1 MIVPMKKIC
10 LMIQDK
16 SREEALKSLRE
27 VGVVHIEKRD
37 APIDVNSN
45 AQKLKAKVEDAIGL
59 ISDFKVPKKKKQ
71 HVDKNMRYPR
81 VERRAK
87 PEGLH
92 RGRRATDIYGT
103 DYEAP
108 YSFDAVRA
116 DMRPYLPDI
125 MIGFGEQRKELKDQD
140 LILSREVTRI
150 ENWGDFDPSVINE
163 IISYG
168 IPVYF
173 YEIPPEVLAQLD
185 EKVQYIKIKC
195 DKFTARII
203 VFYEKLSGVAP
214 FQLPQK
220 RLHEY
225 QEELEKHRID
235 LAEIENKLKSF
246 ADRRFAL
253 DKEMEK
259 IQQDLNFEIAVASMN
274 EVDGVPEQMG
284 VSWLSG
290 YVPGDEFEKVKAVA
304 KENGW
309 ALTLYDPAA
318 DDAPPTKLKCNPVA
332 RLIHPLFAFLG
343 TFPGY
348 REFDVSPS
356 YLLFFSLFFAMIL
369 GDAGYGLMLFILFA
383 LIGLNIKSK
392 SGQIPDLIK
401 FLMLLT
407 FTTVIWGAL
416 NGAWFQIPHKNLPP
430 FLTALILPFFNNMG
444 PVVEFPLFLQSIFKL
459 PAQVPVDEFKTRWY
473 IQFICFTVAL
483 VQLGWARIKRILKLL
498 PSLTAFSQLG
508 TLLMVIGL
516 YFLVVNLLLG
526 LEFPPFALPFI
537 ITGVGLNLVFEE
549 QKGGNFFKNI
559 GKGFGNFFQLFLK
572 IVSCFGDIISYIRLF
587 AVGLAGAMI
596 AQIFNGMA
604 IPADGFGAFGI
615 GFIVHLLMA
624 VLILAA
630 GHALNLALTALSVIV
645 HGVRLNLL
653 EYAGNHLEMEW
664 SGYLYNPFSLKKK
677 DK

>member
-1 MIVPMKKIC
+1 MIVPMKKLC
-10 LMIQDK
+10 LMVQDR
-16 SREEALKSLRE
+16 SREEALKKLRE
-27 VGVVHIEKRD
+27 VGVLHIEKRD

-59 ISDFKVPKKKKQ
+59 ISDYKAPKEKKRHVEQNGKQ
-71 HVDKNMRYPR
+71 PR
-81 VERRAK
+81 EDRRAK
-87 PEGLH
+87 PIGLH

-103 DYEAP
+103 DVEAP
-108 YSFDAVRA
+108 YSIDAVRA
-116 DMRPYLPDI
+116 NLRPYLPDL
-125 MIGFGEQRKELKDQD
+125 MIGFGEQRRDLKEQD
-140 LILSREVTRI
+140 LMLSREAARI
-150 ENWGDFDPSVINE
+150 EGWGDYDPSIVNE

-173 YEIPPEVLAQLD
+173 YEISPDVLTQLD
-185 EKVQYIKIKC
+185 EKIQYVKITS
-195 DKFTARII
+195 DKFTSRII
-203 VFYEKLSGVAP
+203 VFYEKLQGITP
-214 FQLPQK
+214 FALPQK
-220 RLHEY
+220 RLAFY
-225 QEELEKHRID
+225 QEELAKHKIALD
-235 LAEIENKLKSF
+235 EIEKKLESF
-246 ADRRFAL
+246 ANRRPAL
-253 DKEMEK
+253 EKEMEK
-259 IQQDLNFEIAVASMN
+259 IRQDLDFEIAIASMN
-274 EVDGVPEQMG
+274 EIEQVPSNLG
-284 VSWLSG
+284 VSWLTG
-290 YVPGDEFEKVKAVA
+290 FVPNDDVEKVKTAA
-304 KENGW
+304 KERGW

-318 DDAPPTKLKCNPVA
+318 DDAPPTKLRCNPVA

-356 YLLFFSLFFAMIL
+356 YLLFFSLYFAMIL
-369 GDAGYGLMLFILFA
+369 GDAGYGVMLFTIAA
-383 LIGLNIKSK
+383 LIGFSIKRK
-392 SGQIPDLIK
+392 SGMFPDVIK

-407 FTTVIWGAL
+407 FATVIWGTL
-416 NGAWFQIPHKNLPP
+416 NGAWFQIPHEHLPP
-430 FLTALILPFFNNMG
+430 FLRALIIPFFNNMG
-444 PVVEFPLFLQSIFKL
+444 PVVEFPLFLQNIFKL
-459 PAQVPVDEFKTRWY
+459 PAEVPVDEFKTRWY

-483 VQLGWARIKRILKLL
+483 IQLGWARIKRILKLL

-596 AQIFNGMA
+596 ATIFNGMA
-604 IPADGFGAFGI
+604 IPAEGFGVFGI

-664 SGYLYNPFSLKKK
+664 SGYLYNPFSLKKGK
-677 DK
+677 